1 MPTNSRLW
9 GDNYFDAEGKCWRK
23 DNISGSGKAMKRAF
37 VAFIMDPICK
47 LANAVMEGNMDVANK
62 MFETL
67 GLKLTQ
73 EEAKLE
79 GKHLLKAVMSKWINA
94 ADTLLEMIVCHL
106 PSPRKAQ
113 KYRTSYLYEG
123 PQDDAIAQSMREC
136 NPKGSINYVRLQDG
150 SNN

>member
-1 MPTNSRLW
+1 
-9 GDNYFDAEGKCWRK
+9 
-23 DNISGSGKAMKRAF
+23 
-37 VAFIMDPICK
+37 
-47 LANAVMEGNMDVANK
+47 

-123 PQDDAIAQSMREC
+123 PQDDAIAQ
-136 NPKGSINYVRLQDG
+136 INERMQTQRDHQLCTSPRWFQPPIEEDSLLSVEFSLVPLLLDKRSELWEPTTKQERRKICLKKL
-150 SNN
+150 SKEQFS